1 MMNVSI
7 YRYIET
13 SKISYLPI
21 HKKLGFVEEVAL
33 NIFGKKSHGQGIL
46 FFVNENFISF

>member
-1 MMNVSI
+1 MMNVSV

-33 NIFGKKSHGQGIL
+33 IISDNKSHG
-46 FFVNENFISF
+46 